1 MMLSVEPWQLPDGWQ
16 PRSSGRALPPC
27 CTQDAAPPPAACIG
41 SGVPPPAP
49 TLAPFPPPPTPHPTM
64 QSSTSSSASF
74 SGVDFQAAEPDALR
88 HAATDL
94 IQAWN
99 K

>member
-1 MMLSVEPWQLPDGWQ
+1 
-16 PRSSGRALPPC
+16 
-27 CTQDAAPPPAACIG
+27 
-41 SGVPPPAP
+41 
-49 TLAPFPPPPTPHPTM
+49 M